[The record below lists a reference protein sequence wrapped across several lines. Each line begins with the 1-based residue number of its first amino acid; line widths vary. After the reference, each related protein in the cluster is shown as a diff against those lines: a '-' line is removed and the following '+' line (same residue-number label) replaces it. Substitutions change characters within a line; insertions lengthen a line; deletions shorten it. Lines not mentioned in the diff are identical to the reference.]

1 MDISFE
7 ELVRIRTEEMR
18 HMLPNKQTVV
28 TDGKKSVIVK
38 SPSADEIV
46 NRSQNRR

>member
-7 ELVRIRTEEMR
+7 ELVKIRTEEMKS
-18 HMLPNKQTVV
+18 MMPNMQTVLEYG
-28 TDGKKSVIVK
+28 DKKVIIK

-46 NRSQNRR
+46 KRRTKR

>member
-7 ELVRIRTEEMR
+7 ELVRIR
-18 HMLPNKQTVV
+18 VV